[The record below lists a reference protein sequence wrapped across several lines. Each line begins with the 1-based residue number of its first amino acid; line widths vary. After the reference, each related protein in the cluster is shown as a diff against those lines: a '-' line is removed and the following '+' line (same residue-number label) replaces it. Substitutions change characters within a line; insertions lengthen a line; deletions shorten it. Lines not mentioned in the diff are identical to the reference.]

1 MDNTT
6 RLLRSWMFVPGHRQR
21 MIEKALG
28 LSNVDAIMFD
38 IEDGVAPTEKDTARR
53 QIAASFDRLQEQ
65 IAASPGLIRTPARY
79 VRINAVGHERMH
91 ADMGAVLRPAVE
103 GLVLPKVEKAEQ
115 IFTVEQILNRR
126 EPQMGVELG
135 SVRLLIAIESPKGL
149 LNAYELAT
157 ASSRVIG
164 LIFGAEDFGKELGL
178 PLRREGEARDLLYAR
193 SAIVTA
199 AAAAN
204 VQAVD
209 GVWPSLEDT
218 DGLNKFAL
226 QSRRL
231 GFTGMS
237 LIHPSQIDAVNA
249 AFSPATEE
257 IEYCRK
263 VVTAYEEAVGRGEG
277 AIAFGGQLLDRPIVE
292 RARRTLAL
300 AEAIQGK
307 NAS

>member
-21 MIEKALG
+21 MIDKSLG
-28 LSNVDAIMFD
+28 LANVDAVMFD

-53 QIAASFDRLQEQ
+53 QIAASLDRLQEQ
-65 IAASPGLIRTPARY
+65 IAAAAAPIRTPARY
-79 VRINAVGHERMH
+79 VRVNAVGHERMH
-91 ADMGAVLRPAVE
+91 ADLVAVLRPAVE

-115 IFTVEQILNRR
+115 IITVEQILNRR

-135 SVRLLIAIESPKGL
+135 TVRLLIAIESPKGL

-164 LIFGAEDFGKELGL
+164 LIFGAEDFGRELGL
-178 PLRREGEARDLLYAR
+178 PFQREGEARDLLYAR

-209 GVWPSLEDT
+209 GVWPNLEDT
-218 DGLNKFAL
+218 EGLKSFAL
-226 QSRRL
+226 QSRRI

-237 LIHPSQIDAVNA
+237 LIHPGQIDIVNA
-249 AFSPATEE
+249 AFSPAPDE

-263 VVTAYEEAVGRGEG
+263 VVAAYEEAVGRGEG
-277 AIAFGGQLLDRPIVE
+277 AIAFGGQLLDPPIVE

-300 AEAIQGK
+300 AEALKQ
-307 NAS
+307 